1 MNKILVIGSTP
12 PPHLGQAIMTK
23 YLIDIESNHFKFY
36 YVNLSFS
43 KNSTQFGKINFFKIL
58 SLIKVFVLIIYFR
71 IFHKCKILYY
81 NPSGHRYFP
90 IIRDILILWWSR
102 KLFNKTIFH
111 FHAYGINIVY
121 KKMNKILKVFFRLS
135 FFKPDIMIK
144 LTQDLND
151 DELLIK
157 PLKTEIIAN
166 GIEDNFTKYGFSRN
180 NSRSKKFKLLYVGA
194 IYEERGIL
202 DLINLVV
209 KLKKSGI
216 NDLELIFVGD
226 FVETSFKKL
235 IYSRIDEF
243 KIRDKVI
250 FKGELIGKKKFREFN
265 SCDIL
270 VFPSRVPSE
279 TFGLVIVEAMQF
291 YKPSIITN
299 LNGPKYVI
307 ENQIDSVWYESQN
320 IDDFEQ
326 KLLSIKNNKHYQD
339 KLSLNARANYEKKY
353 SLEIFQSKISKVF
366 MSLD

>member
-36 YVNLSFS
+36 YINLSFS

-58 SLIKVFVLIIYFR
+58 SLVKVFVLIIYFR

-121 KKMNKILKVFFRLS
+121 KKMNKILKFFFRLS
-135 FFKPDIMIK
+135 FFKPDLMIK

-180 NSRSKKFKLLYVGA
+180 TRRSKKFKLLYVGA

-202 DLINLVV
+202 DLINLII
-209 KLKKSGI
+209 KLKKKGI

-226 FVETSFKKL
+226 FVDISFKNL
-235 IYSRIDEF
+235 VYSTINKF
-243 KIRDKVI
+243 KIRDKII
-250 FKGELIGKKKFREFN
+250 FKGELIGKIKFREFN
-265 SCDIL
+265 LCDIL

-291 YKPSIITN
+291 YKPSIVTN

-307 ENQIDSVWYESQN
+307 ENQIDAVLYESQN
-320 IDDFEQ
+320 IDDLEE
-326 KLLSIKNNKHYQD
+326 KLLSIKNNKHYQY
-339 KLSLNARANYEKKY
+339 KLGLNARANYEKKY
-353 SLEIFQSKISKVF
+353 SLEIFQRKISKVF